1 MLNVPYLNLEY
12 FFNQIY
18 IFFRDIFDADP
29 TTGTSVSVFT
39 HIITS
44 TAYILIVFFLTVI
57 AYCTIRLFEIRKK
70 EHDHIHHEIHEY
82 AHQHAEKH
90 AKQEAPVFRNKRW
103 ETVLEYISS
112 DNEGEWKLAVLEAD
126 TILDDLLIDLK
137 FPGEDLGERLKNADR
152 DQFKNLTLAWE
163 VHNIRNRI
171 AHEGS
176 EFELSH
182 REAKRVI
189 ATYEIIFRE
198 FGYI

>member
-1 MLNVPYLNLEY
+1 MINTPFINVEY

-18 IFFRDIFDADP
+18 LFFKNIFDSDP
-29 TTGTSVSVFT
+29 TTSSSASAFT
-39 HIITS
+39 YVITNAS
-44 TAYILIVFFLTVI
+44 YIFIVFFLTII

-70 EHDHIHHEIHEY
+70 EHEHIHNEIHEY
-82 AHQHAEKH
+82 VHHHKEKVD
-90 AKQEAPVFRNKRW
+90 KVEVVSFRNKRW
-103 ETVLEYISS
+103 ETVLEYLTSNS
-112 DNEGEWKLAVLEAD
+112 EGEWKLAVLEAD
-126 TILDDLLIDLK
+126 TILDDLMMDLK
-137 FPGEDLGERLKNADR
+137 FPGENLGERLKNADR
-152 DQFKNLTLAWE
+152 EKFRNLTLAWE